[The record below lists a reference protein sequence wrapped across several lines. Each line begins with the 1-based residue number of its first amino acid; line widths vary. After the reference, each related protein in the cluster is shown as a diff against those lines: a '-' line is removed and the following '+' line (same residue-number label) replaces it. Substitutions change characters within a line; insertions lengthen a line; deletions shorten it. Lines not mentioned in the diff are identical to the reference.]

1 MKHALLTLVMLLSA
15 LVLTAQTGTLH
26 DLSAKDLNRL
36 EKAVELMDNG
46 MPETAIDII
55 ETLVKVYPDNYD
67 IMYELGYAYNVT
79 GDYDKLLKLCNQLK
93 KHPRANFQVYQ
104 MEGNTLDYMG
114 KRKEAIE
121 AYNEGLKRFPDAGM
135 LYVEQ
140 AIISEHEQDYDQ
152 AVMLYEKAIEVEPDL
167 ASPYYHLAKLYAM
180 STEPVWALLYGEVA
194 CLLEPGSN
202 RSNEMSKL
210 MYDIYQD
217 HIQIDNEQGTIN
229 TTLTETHTI
238 NINQDTSIV
247 KIPLPLGYE
256 VAMLRSLAGVTSLD
270 LKNLVEVKRRFTE
283 EFHEMYKD
291 YYDVPILDF
300 DYKVFKNGYWEPYCM
315 WLLQKGDEKA
325 YEKWLENDSASAAM
339 DAFITWYNQDTFKP
353 TKERPTL
360 RTQVY
365 LKDRL
370 NIPPFEE
377 IGDADGCRKHKLD
390 AQRLAR
396 WVLEQPFD
404 TTSTLKLKV
413 NAFIITWATNS
424 DEVSLTLRDSPV
436 GTSPCGVMATICA
449 LIDYAITNNV
459 KDPGEE
465 GFRYAVKTAI
475 AYMERN
481 GEELSEEAKSF
492 LNMTSEQQNQLLHQY
507 YIKN

>member
-1 MKHALLTLVMLLSA
+1 MKHTLLTLVMLLSA
-15 LVLTAQTGTLH
+15 LVLTAQTGTLQ
-26 DLSAKDLNRL
+26 DLSAKDRTRL

-55 ETLVKVYPDNYD
+55 ETLIKVYPDNYD

-93 KHPRANFQVYQ
+93 KHPMANFQVYQ

-114 KRKEAIE
+114 KRKEAIK
-121 AYNEGLKRFPDAGM
+121 AYNEGLKRFPDAGL

-140 AIISEHEQDYDQ
+140 AIISEHEQNYDQ

-194 CLLEPGSN
+194 RLLEPSNN

-217 HIQIDNEQGTIN
+217 HIQFDNEQGTIN
-229 TTLTETHTI
+229 STLTETHTI
-238 NINQDTSIV
+238 NVNQDTSV
-247 KIPLPLGYE
+247 VEIPLPLGYE
-256 VAMLRSLAGVTSLD
+256 MAMLRSLAGVTSLD

-325 YEKWLENDSASAAM
+325 YEQWLENDSASAAM
-339 DAFITWYNQDTFKP
+339 DAFITWSN
-353 TKERPTL
+353 
-360 RTQVY
+360 
-365 LKDRL
+365 
-370 NIPPFEE
+370 
-377 IGDADGCRKHKLD
+377 
-390 AQRLAR
+390 
-396 WVLEQPFD
+396 
-404 TTSTLKLKV
+404 
-413 NAFIITWATNS
+413 
-424 DEVSLTLRDSPV
+424 
-436 GTSPCGVMATICA
+436 
-449 LIDYAITNNV
+449 
-459 KDPGEE
+459 
-465 GFRYAVKTAI
+465 
-475 AYMERN
+475 
-481 GEELSEEAKSF
+481 
-492 LNMTSEQQNQLLHQY
+492 
-507 YIKN
+507 